1 MALDV
6 LGYRYAAQF
15 IWFRLLGSLA
25 VLLIWRLLVVV
36 LIQRLLQHLGQ
47 TFFNADMTTP
57 ASQSEARPVLDRPFH
72 IIQALLNG
80 LLALVACAAILE
92 LWGVS
97 VAWLL
102 TSPTGTDILQRVLV
116 IAFSIGLTFVI
127 IHLSTAIT
135 EYLVRPRTSAQGV
148 THTPSRKLMT
158 LAPLIQTLLKV
169 GVVFAAVLVVLEQLG
184 VSTVPLLTGVG
195 IFGLAVG
202 FASQSLIKDVINGLF
217 LLFEDSLSV
226 GDVVTLRGIGGQV
239 EKVTL
244 RAVTIRDLSGNVHII
259 PNSTIDMITNMTKDY
274 SRYVLD
280 VGVAYREDVDT
291 VIAILREIDESMRR
305 DIAFGKDML
314 EPLEVMGLDRFE
326 DSAVIVRAR
335 LKTRPLQQW
344 RIGREF
350 NHRMKKVFDE
360 RGIEIP
366 FPHRT
371 LYWGQPKDGVPS
383 PLRIAMEHNQPVPRE
398 DDY

>member
-1 MALDV
+1 
-6 LGYRYAAQF
+6 
-15 IWFRLLGSLA
+15 
-25 VLLIWRLLVVV
+25 
-36 LIQRLLQHLGQ
+36 
-47 TFFNADMTTP
+47 
-57 ASQSEARPVLDRPFH
+57 
-72 IIQALLNG
+72 
-80 LLALVACAAILE
+80 
-92 LWGVS
+92 
-97 VAWLL
+97 
-102 TSPTGTDILQRVLV
+102 
-116 IAFSIGLTFVI
+116 
-127 IHLSTAIT
+127 
-135 EYLVRPRTSAQGV
+135 
-148 THTPSRKLMT
+148 
-158 LAPLIQTLLKV
+158 
-169 GVVFAAVLVVLEQLG
+169 
-184 VSTVPLLTGVG
+184 VPLLTGVG

-244 RAVTIRDLSGNVHII
+244 RAVTIRDLSGNVHVI

-291 VIAILREIDESMRR
+291 VIAILREIDETMRR

-371 LYWGQPKDGVPS
+371 LYWGQPQDGVPS

>member
-1 MALDV
+1 
-6 LGYRYAAQF
+6 
-15 IWFRLLGSLA
+15 
-25 VLLIWRLLVVV
+25 
-36 LIQRLLQHLGQ
+36 
-47 TFFNADMTTP
+47 
-57 ASQSEARPVLDRPFH
+57 
-72 IIQALLNG
+72 
-80 LLALVACAAILE
+80 
-92 LWGVS
+92 
-97 VAWLL
+97 
-102 TSPTGTDILQRVLV
+102 
-116 IAFSIGLTFVI
+116 
-127 IHLSTAIT
+127 
-135 EYLVRPRTSAQGV
+135 
-148 THTPSRKLMT
+148 
-158 LAPLIQTLLKV
+158 
-169 GVVFAAVLVVLEQLG
+169 
-184 VSTVPLLTGVG
+184 
-195 IFGLAVG
+195 
-202 FASQSLIKDVINGLF
+202 
-217 LLFEDSLSV
+217 V

-244 RAVTIRDLSGNVHII
+244 RAVTIRDLSGNVHVI

-291 VIAILREIDESMRR
+291 VIAILREIDETMRR

-326 DSAVIVRAR
+326 DSAVVVRAR

-350 NHRMKKVFDE
+350 NSRMKKVFDE

-371 LYWGQPKDGVPS
+371 LYWGQPKDGASS
-383 PLRIAMEHNQPVPRE
+383 PLRVTMENNHPVPRE